1 MLHEEDRQILRKA
14 LQGCQLN
21 GRMSKPKT
29 LTFSGSQGSLA
40 RIRPDM
46 RIVVADDFE
55 KLADLP
61 SPARG
66 RRWRHRAS
74 KDARLSTGYGA
85 A

>member
-40 RIRPDM
+40 RIRPDI
-46 RIVVADDFE
+46 RIVVRPPFSRLPE
-55 KLADLP
+55 KVAP
-61 SPARG
+61 
-66 RRWRHRAS
+66 
-74 KDARLSTGYGA
+74 
-85 A
+85 